1 MCDAQLGGK
10 NTLQRQNTNKKRG
23 FSAFVR
29 IGVLCLA
36 FYFVLSFLQLR
47 DEIAEKKAR
56 VSELDTLIE
65 EQTVINDALR
75 DQIENGVS
83 DEYIASV
90 ARDKLGYAMPG
101 ERIFIDSSS
110 K

>member
-1 MCDAQLGGK
+1 MQ
-10 NTLQRQNTNKKRG
+10 NRRNTNKKRG
-23 FSAFVR
+23 LTAFVR

-36 FYFVLSFLQLR
+36 FYCVISFLQLR
-47 DEIAEKKAR
+47 EEIAGKQAR
-56 VSELDTLIE
+56 ISELDTQIE

-75 DQIENGVS
+75 DQVENGVS

-90 ARDKLGYAMPG
+90 ARDKLGYALPG
-101 ERIFIDSSS
+101 ERVFIDSSS

>member
-1 MCDAQLGGK
+1 MCGAQIGGK
-10 NTLQRQNTNKKRG
+10 ITLQRQKKNKKKG
-23 FSAFVR
+23 LSAFVR

-36 FYFVLSFLQLR
+36 FYFVISILQLR
-47 DEIAEKKAR
+47 DEIAEKQLR
-56 VSELDTLIE
+56 MSELDTLIE

-75 DQIENGVS
+75 DQIENGVT

-90 ARDKLGYAMPG
+90 AREKLGYAMPG
-101 ERIFIDSSS
+101 ERVFIDSSS

>member
-1 MCDAQLGGK
+1 MLELGREYAVQ
-10 NTLQRQNTNKKRG
+10 NRQNTTKKRG
-23 FSAFVR
+23 LTAFVR
-29 IGVLCLA
+29 IGVICVA
-36 FYFVLSFLQLR
+36 FYGVISFLQLR
-47 DEIAEKKAR
+47 EEIAEKAAR
-56 VSELDTLIE
+56 VSELDVQIE

-101 ERIFIDSSS
+101 ERVFIDSSS

>member
-1 MCDAQLGGK
+1 MQNRR
-10 NTLQRQNTNKKRG
+10 NTSKKRG
-23 FSAFVR
+23 LTAFVR
-29 IGVLCLA
+29 IGVLCVA
-36 FYFVLSFLQLR
+36 FYCVISFLQLR
-47 DEIAEKKAR
+47 GEIAEKAAR
-56 VSELDTLIE
+56 VSELNDQIK

-90 ARDKLGYAMPG
+90 ARDKLGYVMPG
-101 ERIFIDSSS
+101 ERVFIDSSS